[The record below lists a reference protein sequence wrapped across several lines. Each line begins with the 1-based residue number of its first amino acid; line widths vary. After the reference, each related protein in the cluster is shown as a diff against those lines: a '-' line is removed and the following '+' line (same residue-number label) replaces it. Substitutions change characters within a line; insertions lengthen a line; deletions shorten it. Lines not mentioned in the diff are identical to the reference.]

1 MTPSCHDE
9 KCAGGKTE
17 SFLCGEWG
25 YRDIA
30 KCKADRRIWEK
41 AHAGARSHDH
51 AIERLERRPRL
62 MDNRITTDR
71 DTLTVALDGVELI
84 TDNEA
89 AVTSNLKDLFIPL
102 LVSGGD

>member
-1 MTPSCHDE
+1 
-9 KCAGGKTE
+9 
-17 SFLCGEWG
+17 
-25 YRDIA
+25 
-30 KCKADRRIWEK
+30 
-41 AHAGARSHDH
+41 
-51 AIERLERRPRL
+51 